1 MDFNKLAGAAILTAL
16 VLMVIGAIGNA
27 LVHPRGA
34 ATAVASVPAAPAR
47 PEAAPAEPEIPIAV
61 LLADAD
67 VEKGAR
73 TFKKCRTCHTTE
85 SGGKNKVGPNLWN
98 VVNAERAGQDGF
110 SYSKALRAK
119 EGRWTY
125 ESLNAFLV
133 KPKAYI
139 PGTKMV
145 FAGLRKARDRAD
157 VIAYLRGLSDDPAP
171 LP

>member
-98 VVNAERAGQDGF
+98 VVNAARAGQDGF

>member
-47 PEAAPAEPEIPIAV
+47 PEAPPEPEIPIAV

-73 TFKKCRTCHTTE
+73 VFKKCRTCHTTE

-98 VVNAERAGQDGF
+98 VVNAARAGRDGF

-119 EGRWTY
+119 EGSWTY

-133 KPKAYI
+133 KPKAYV